1 MKKEDGTPNKYK
13 SLKIHGKRIDEHRL
27 IAIQYWGEDAVR
39 GKDVHHKNGIKSD
52 NRIENLELIDR
63 SEHTRNHF
71 KGKKQSP
78 KTVYAKIKTARSYWN
93 THTKASAKPVLMST
107 LDGIPILCFESATAT
122 NDYGFEPYCVMKC
135 CNGILKT
142 YRNFLWRRLNV
153 DETYHV
159 PYLKRL
165 PKSFDSRR
173 ASKIAGLK

>member
-27 IAIQYWGEDAVR
+27 IAIKYWGEDAVR

-78 KTVYAKIKTARSYWN
+78 KTVYSKIKRSRNYWN
-93 THTKASAKPVLMST
+93 THTNNHAKRVMMST
-107 LDGIPILCFESATAT
+107 LEGIPIVCFESATAT
-122 NDYGFEPYCVMKC
+122 RDYGFERVCVMKC

-142 YRNFLWRRLNV
+142 YRNFLWRWLNV
-153 DETYHV
+153 DETYQV
-159 PYLKRL
+159 PSLKRL
-165 PKSFDSRR
+165 PKSFNSRR